1 MPSQLSVCL
10 FPIHWP
16 GEKKNSHEP
25 FVGKNVFLQFV
36 YLKRYTIIRFK
47 KISN

>member
-16 GEKKNSHEP
+16 GEKKIVEP